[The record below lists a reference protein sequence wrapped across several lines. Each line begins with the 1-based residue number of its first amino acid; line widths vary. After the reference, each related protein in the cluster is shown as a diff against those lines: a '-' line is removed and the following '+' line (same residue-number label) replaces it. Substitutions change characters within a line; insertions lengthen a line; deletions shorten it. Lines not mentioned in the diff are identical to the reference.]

1 MKTLRYLPSDGHT
14 DVPHFITVGDDVA
27 ASLLVNDQFTLADDP
42 PPDDTG
48 SDASPDAAPD
58 ASPVPDELPDPPTPE
73 QIALES

>member
-48 SDASPDAAPD
+48 SVLPEPDTA
-58 ASPVPDELPDPPTPE
+58 PVPDELPDPSTPE
-73 QIALES
+73 QLVSET